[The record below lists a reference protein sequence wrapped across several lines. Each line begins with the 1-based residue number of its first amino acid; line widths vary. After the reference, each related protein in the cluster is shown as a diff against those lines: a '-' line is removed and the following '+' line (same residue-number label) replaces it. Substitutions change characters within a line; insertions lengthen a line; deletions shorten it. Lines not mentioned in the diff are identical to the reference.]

1 MVLAVAS
8 LAIMFLDHRQ
18 HHLESIRDGLTVVLA
33 PLQYIADLPAI
44 AVDWSAETLA
54 SRNSIEAENR
64 ALKAEH
70 LQLKLRL
77 QKLDALMAEN
87 ARLRELL
94 QSSTVVGERV
104 LIGELLAVDMDPF
117 KRLVILNKGEQDGV
131 YEGQPLLD
139 AHGVMGQLVRVAPFT
154 SVGMLISDPSHAI
167 PIQVNR
173 TGLRAIALGTGAP
186 DQLDIPHLP
195 TNVDLEVGD
204 LLITS
209 GLGGRFPPGY
219 PVARITSVQ
228 RDPSQ
233 PYAVVTAE
241 ATARLERSREVLL
254 VWREEHK

>member
-1 MVLAVAS
+1 
-8 LAIMFLDHRQ
+8 MFLDHRQ
-18 HHLESIRDGLTVVLA
+18 HHLESIRGALAVVLA
-33 PLQYIADLPAI
+33 PLQYIADLPATL
-44 AVDWSAETLA
+44 VDWSSETMATRSSLA
-54 SRNSIEAENR
+54 AENR

-77 QKLDALMAEN
+77 QKLDALAAEN

-117 KRLVILNKGEQDGV
+117 RRLVTLNKGANDGV
-131 YEGQPLLD
+131 YEGQPMLD
-139 AHGVMGQLVRVAPFT
+139 AYGVMGQVVKVAPFT

-167 PIQVNR
+167 PVLVNR

-186 DQLDIPHLP
+186 AQLDIPHLP
-195 TNVDLEVGD
+195 TNADIEVGD
-204 LLITS
+204 LLVTS

-219 PVARITSVQ
+219 PVARVTSVQ

-233 PYAVVTAE
+233 PYAAVTAE
-241 ATARLERSREVLL
+241 AIARLERSREVLL
-254 VWREEHK
+254 VWRGEDS